1 MTTNTAQQQTIEQ
14 IKLNKIIANPLNPRK
29 NFTGKAYEDLL
40 ASVREKGVLQ
50 PIMVRQL
57 PDKKYEIV
65 FGERR
70 WRVSCDLAKENGG
83 LSKHAI
89 PAMVRDLDDN
99 EAFEI
104 MTIENLQ
111 RNDITELEEANSF
124 KLYIDRMGDEA
135 VPILAERIGIN
146 PAYIRRRVK
155 ILELPKEVLEA
166 WAQGSLKYG
175 HLEQLTRV
183 GDKKQVKIL
192 FEWMEEQS
200 RFRHVAVRDLAR
212 KIDSESPE
220 LKSAFFDVDKAGCA
234 TCFQNSDV
242 QKSLFGSAS
251 DAIQCNNPKCFKQ
264 KQNNWLKDNW
274 NDFRAKHK
282 LPTNGFRF
290 SSDFQWND
298 YEEIGSWQKTP
309 KPCKSCE
316 SFFSLV
322 SLTGKVD
329 RPKVC
334 MGDKACFKKTT
345 TEAWSEG
352 KSVEKTAAAKAAGPR
367 VAWHGEHFRDL
378 FFREAL
384 PAKIQAGGVDSAS
397 RRRLILFAQLVSNR
411 DLQPWFVQR
420 HKMAGEKE
428 IDTWTRLSDEEIM
441 VKLATM
447 SGQELE
453 EELVAAALETFLQKD
468 KVTCAGRW
476 RAAEHLGID
485 MAQEWAITEEYLD
498 KKTVAE
504 MMAMGESL
512 GIFAEE
518 QAVKFLTETIGKP
531 EGAYGKCK
539 KGELK
544 RVFLESGVNLVGRV
558 PSEILGA

>member
-1 MTTNTAQQQTIEQ
+1 MTTKTAPQTIEL
-14 IKLNKIIANPLNPRK
+14 IKLNQIIANPLNPRK
-29 NFTGKAYEDLL
+29 NFSGRPFDDLL
-40 ASVREKGVLQ
+40 SSVREKGVLQ

-57 PDKKYEIV
+57 PDKMYEIV

-70 WRVSCDLAKENGG
+70 WRVSCHLAKENGG
-83 LSKHAI
+83 LAKHTI

-111 RNDITELEEANSF
+111 RNDITELEEAHSF
-124 KLYIDRMGDEA
+124 KLYIDRMGDDA

-155 ILELPKEVLEA
+155 ILDLPKEVLKA
-166 WAQGSLKYG
+166 WEHGHLKYG

-192 FEWMEEQS
+192 FGWMEERSQYNQVS
-200 RFRHVAVRDLAR
+200 VRDLAR

-220 LKSAFFDVDKAGCA
+220 LNSAFFDVDKAGCA

-274 NDFRAKHK
+274 EDFRRKHK

-290 SSDFQWND
+290 SSDVHWND
-298 YEEIGSWQKTP
+298 YEEIHSWQKTP
-309 KPCKSCE
+309 KPSEACE

-322 SLTGKVD
+322 SVTGKVD

-334 MGDKACFKKTT
+334 LGDKECFKKTT
-345 TEAWSEG
+345 KEAWSDG
-352 KSVEKTAAAKAAGPR
+352 KSVEKTKAAAASGPR
-367 VAWHGEHFRDL
+367 VAWHGEYFRDI
-378 FFREAL
+378 FFRETL
-384 PAKIQAGGVDSAS
+384 PARIQSGAVDSAS
-397 RRRLILFAQLVSNR
+397 KSRLVLFAQLVSNR
-411 DLQPWFVQR
+411 ELQPWFIKR
-420 HKMAGEKE
+420 HNLSEEKN
-428 IDTWTRLSDEEIM
+428 IDTWSRLSDAEIM
-441 VKLATM
+441 VKLSSM
-447 SGQELE
+447 NLHELE

-468 KVTCAGRW
+468 TVTCAGRW
-476 RAAEHLGID
+476 KAAEHIGVN
-485 MAQEWAITEEYLD
+485 MASEWAITEEYLD

-518 QAVKFLTETIGKP
+518 QAVKFLTETLGKP
-531 EGAYGKCK
+531 AGAYGKCK

>member
-1 MTTNTAQQQTIEQ
+1 MTTKNIQQTIDM
-14 IKLNKIIANPLNPRK
+14 IKLNLIVANPWNPRK
-29 NFTGKAYEDLL
+29 NFTGRAFEDLL

-57 PDKKYEIV
+57 QGKKYEIV

-70 WRVSCDLAKENGG
+70 YRACCHLAKENGG
-83 LSKHAI
+83 LTKHAI
-89 PAMVRDLDDN
+89 PAMVRELDDN

-111 RNDITELEEANSF
+111 RNDITELEEAHSF
-124 KLYIDRMGDEA
+124 KAYIDRMGDEA
-135 VPILAERIGIN
+135 VPVLAERIGIN
-146 PAYIRRRVK
+146 PAYIRRRVR
-155 ILELPKEVLEA
+155 ILDLPEYVLEA
-166 WAQGSLKYG
+166 WAAGQLKYG

-183 GDKKQVKIL
+183 GDNHRIKAL
-192 FEWMEEQS
+192 FGWMQEQS
-200 RFRHVAVRDLAR
+200 QHRHIAVRDLTR

-220 LKSAFFDVDKAGCA
+220 LTAAFFDIDKAGCA

-242 QKSLFGSAS
+242 QKTLFGSAS
-251 DAIQCNNPKCFKQ
+251 DAVQCNNPKCFKQ

-316 SFFSLV
+316 TFFSMV
-322 SLTGKVD
+322 SITGKVD

-384 PAKIQAGGVDSAS
+384 PAKIQAGGVDSAAKS
-397 RRRLILFAQLVSNR
+397 RLVLFAQLVSNR
-411 DLQPWFVQR
+411 DLHPWFVKR
-420 HKMAGEKE
+420 HGLEDKKN
-428 IDTWTRLSDEEIM
+428 IDTWSRLSDEEIM
-441 VKLATM
+441 VKLSSM
-447 SGQELE
+447 NLHELE
-453 EELVAAALETFLQKD
+453 AELVAAALETFLQKD
-468 KVTCAGRW
+468 TVTCAGRW
-476 RAAEHLGID
+476 RAAEHIGVN

-518 QAVKFLTETIGKP
+518 PARKFLTETIGKQ

-558 PSEILGA
+558 PAEILSA